1 MGSRPGAG
9 GAVANLGG
17 DLPPIT
23 TGSALARTPVA
34 VLSGFLGSGKTTL
47 LNHLLD
53 NPLGLRVGVLV
64 NDFGAINIDAM
75 AVAGQVDSSVALGNG
90 CLCCVVDTA
99 GLDAMLDRLTR
110 PGSEIDVILVEASGL
125 ADPRGI
131 VRMLLNSE
139 NERITYGGVVEVV
152 DAAEFEASRGQ
163 RPELDQ
169 HLRFADL
176 VVLNKTD
183 RVDEADRQRLLALID
198 EVGPGTPVTSTAH
211 GRLDPTLLFDAEL
224 RPRRDDGPRQL
235 TFDELLRK
243 KRAEEREHHAHHDY
257 ESLEFT
263 AASPVHPVRFM
274 QFLDGHR
281 GGVFRM
287 KGFVHFDL
295 PEHRNDYAFHAVGNF
310 LRFRPHRSKRRGTS
324 LVLIGQGMDAGAV
337 RAQLEE
343 CLRADGEQPGPHDM
357 LQILRFAE

>member
-1 MGSRPGAG
+1 MAQH
-9 GAVANLGG
+9 
-17 DLPPIT
+17 
-23 TGSALARTPVA
+23 RTPVA

-75 AVAGQVDSSVALGNG
+75 AVAGQVDSTVALGNG

-99 GLDAMLDRLTR
+99 GLDAVLDKLTR
-110 PGSEIDVILVEASGL
+110 PGSGIDVIVIEASGL

-152 DAAEFEASRGQ
+152 DAAEFEASRDE

-183 RVDEADRQRLLALID
+183 RVAAQDRQRLLGLVD
-198 EVGPGTPVTSTAH
+198 EVSPGTPVVSTSH
-211 GRLDPTLLFDAEL
+211 GRIDPALLFDPDL
-224 RPRRDDGPRQL
+224 RPQRRDEGPRQL
-235 TFDELLRK
+235 TFDELLRE
-243 KRAEEREHHAHHDY
+243 KRAQGQEHHAHHDY
-257 ESLEFT
+257 ESVEFT
-263 AASPVHPVRFM
+263 ASAPLHPARFM
-274 QFLDGHR
+274 QFLDGPR

-295 PEHRNDYAFHAVGNF
+295 PEHRTDHAFHAVGNF
-310 LRFRPHRSKRRGTS
+310 LRFRPQKTARHGTS
-324 LVLIGQGMDAGAV
+324 LVLIGKGVDADAV
-337 RAQLEE
+337 RARLRE
-343 CLRADGEQPGPHDM
+343 CLRAEGEQPGPHDM
-357 LQILRFAE
+357 LQVLRYAE

>member
-1 MGSRPGAG
+1 MAQH
-9 GAVANLGG
+9 
-17 DLPPIT
+17 
-23 TGSALARTPVA
+23 RTPVA

-53 NPLGLRVGVLV
+53 NPLDLRIGVLV

-75 AVAGQVDSSVALGNG
+75 AVAGQVDSTVALGNG

-110 PGSEIDVILVEASGL
+110 PGSGIDVIVIEASGL

-152 DAAEFEASRGQ
+152 DAAEFEASRAE

-183 RVDEADRQRLLALID
+183 RVAEADRDRLLALID
-198 EVGPGTPVTSTAH
+198 EASPGTPVTSTAH
-211 GRLDPTLLFDAEL
+211 GRVDPALLFDAEL
-224 RPRRDDGPRQL
+224 RPPRRDDGPRQL
-235 TFDELLRK
+235 TLDELLRE
-243 KRAEEREHHAHHDY
+243 KRAEDGEHHAHHDY

-263 AASPVHPVRFM
+263 ADSPLHPARFM
-274 QFLDGHR
+274 RFLDGHR
-281 GGVFRM
+281 AGVFRM

-310 LRFRPHRSKRRGTS
+310 LRFRPRRSRRGGTS
-324 LVLIGQGMDAGAV
+324 LVLIGKGMDAAAV

-343 CLRADGEQPGPHDM
+343 CLRSDGEEPGPHDM
-357 LQILRFAE
+357 LQVLRYAEDSAAGAAAEPSLEPASDELPG